1 MKFSVI
7 EKETKKGDKIKLS
20 LEIESERDF
29 SELTEIETIL
39 KITKQAYD
47 CAVKNMFIKDTETFV
62 KHIIDEPHQN

>member
-39 KITKQAYD
+39 
-47 CAVKNMFIKDTETFV
+47 
-62 KHIIDEPHQN
+62 